1 MKIFLANAPWKKDGF
16 YGVRAGSRWPHFEK
30 QGCTYMPFPFFLAYA
45 AALLRDNGFELQLVD
60 AIAEDIGEE
69 EFFDRMERFA
79 PDVVFFEISTASLNT
94 DLRIFEEARRRLGDS
109 ARIVLGGSHFGLSK
123 PEFLEKH
130 VHADFTLTGEY
141 EFNLLKLLESLRDG
155 GSLKEVPGLGHRNNG
170 QAVEINKPGGLRENL
185 DEFPWPAR
193 ELLPMER
200 YCDRP
205 GGIPAPSLQVIA
217 SRGCPFGCIFCAWP
231 QLMYGGNSY
240 RSRSPKDVVDEIEDC
255 VKRYGFKSFYFD
267 DDTFNIGKKRV
278 LALAREIKDRGLNLP
293 WAIMARADQMDREI
307 LEALKDAGLTAL
319 KYGVESGSQDLLARA
334 CKGLDLAK
342 VAETVRITRELGISY
357 HLTFMFGLPGETL
370 ETARQT
376 IETALSL
383 DPDSLQ
389 FSIATPFPGS
399 RFHKEL
405 LERGH
410 LLSTN
415 YDDYDGYNNSVVR
428 TDALSAEDLVR
439 VRQEAEDAWREH
451 RMARTAAK
459 AAVRAV

>member
-1 MKIFLANAPWKKDGF
+1 MKVFLANAPWRKPGF

-30 QGCTYMPFPFFLAYA
+30 KGCSYMPFPFFLAYSA
-45 AALLRDNGFELQLVD
+45 ELLRKAGFNPALVD
-60 AIAEDIGEE
+60 AIAEGLDEDA
-69 EFFDRMERFA
+69 FFARMEAFA
-79 PDVVFFEISTASLNT
+79 PEVIFFEISTASLNT
-94 DLRIFEEARRRLGDS
+94 DLRILERTRALLGDTV
-109 ARIVLGGSHFGLSK
+109 RIVLGGAHFGMSE
-123 PEFLEKH
+123 PDFLTRH
-130 VHADFTLTGEY
+130 IQADYVLTGEY
-141 EFNLLKLLESLRDG
+141 EFNLLHLLT
-155 GSLKEVPGLGHRNNG
+155 H
-170 QAVEINKPGGLRENL
+170 LRESRVPDDVAGLIFRRADGSIAANPAGKLQEDL
-185 DEFPWPAR
+185 DAFPWPAR
-193 ELLPMER
+193 DLLPLER

-205 GGIPAPSLQVIA
+205 GDIPAPSLQIIA

-240 RSRSPKDVVDEIEDC
+240 RTRSPKDVVDEIEDC

-307 LEALKDAGLTAL
+307 LGALKDAGLTAL
-319 KYGVESGSQDLLARA
+319 KYGVESGSQALLDQA
-334 CKGLDLAK
+334 CKGLDLEK
-342 VAETVRITRELGISY
+342 VTRTVRDTRELGISY

-376 IETALSL
+376 IETALAL

-399 RFHKEL
+399 RFHKHL
-405 LERGH
+405 LEKGH

-415 YDDYDGYNNSVVR
+415 YDDYDGYHNSVVR
-428 TDALSAEDLVR
+428 TEALTAEDLIR
-439 VRQEAEDAWREH
+439 LRSEAEQAWAEH
-451 RMARTAAK
+451 RRKRQAA
-459 AAVRAV
+459 AGPA

>member
-1 MKIFLANAPWKKDGF
+1 MKVFLANAPWKKPGF

-30 QGCTYMPFPFFLAYA
+30 EGCSYMPFPFFLAYS
-45 AALLRDNGFELQLVD
+45 AALLRDAGFQLDLVD
-60 AIAEDIGEE
+60 AIAADMDEE
-69 EFFDRMERFA
+69 AFFARMQAFA

-94 DLRIFEEARRRLGDS
+94 DMRILERARGLLGDS
-109 ARIVLGGSHFGLSK
+109 ARIILGGAHFGMSK
-123 PEFLEKH
+123 PDFLARH
-130 VHADFTLTGEY
+130 SQADYVLTGEY
-141 EFNLLKLLESLRDG
+141 EFNLLQLLERLRQGSIPDDVAGLIFKRPDG
-155 GSLKEVPGLGHRNNG
+155 SIAANPAGKL
-170 QAVEINKPGGLRENL
+170 QENL
-185 DEFPWPAR
+185 DAFPWPAR
-193 ELLPMER
+193 ELLPLER

-240 RSRSPKDVVDEIEDC
+240 RTRSPKDVVDEIEHC
-255 VKRYGFKSFYFD
+255 VKQYGFKSFYFD

-278 LALAREIKDRGLNLP
+278 MALAKEIRDRGLNLP
-293 WAIMARADQMDREI
+293 WAIMARADQMDHET
-307 LEALKDAGLTAL
+307 LTALKEAGLVAL
-319 KYGVESGSQDLLARA
+319 KYGVESGSQDLLDRA
-334 CKGLDLAK
+334 CKGLNLQK
-342 VAETVRITRELGISY
+342 VADTVRFTRELGICY

-376 IETALSL
+376 IETALAL

-399 RFHKEL
+399 RFHQHL
-405 LERGH
+405 LDKGH

-428 TDALSAEDLVR
+428 TDALTAEDLIR
-439 VRQEAEDAWREH
+439 LRGEAEQAWLEH
-451 RMARTAAK
+451 RRKRSAALSSSQG
-459 AAVRAV
+459 